1 MKDVVLLAVSIYLLK
16 QDVMRVSLAA
26 ARRERQ
32 GLDRWVAN
40 VNAQLHEQLYHFDCR
55 SQLEVLASSSF
66 HRNRLIR
73 VMGVNWAI
81 LIRDDTKSWLV
92 VVSVKDFIVDL
103 FLLLD
108 LISLGSLVG
117 V

>member
-1 MKDVVLLAVSIYLLK
+1 MS
-16 QDVMRVSLAA
+16 
-26 ARRERQ
+26 
-32 GLDRWVAN
+32 GLVAN
-40 VNAQLHEQLYHFDCR
+40 AELHEQVYHFDCR
-55 SQLEVLASSSF
+55 SELEVLASSSF
-66 HRNRLIR
+66 HQNRLIR

-81 LIRDDTKSWLV
+81 LIRDHTKSWPV
-92 VVSVKDFIVDL
+92 VVYVKDSIVDL

>member
-1 MKDVVLLAVSIYLLK
+1 VNWNVSK
-16 QDVMRVSLAA
+16 
-26 ARRERQ
+26 
-32 GLDRWVAN
+32 
-40 VNAQLHEQLYHFDCR
+40 F
-55 SQLEVLASSSF
+55 F
-66 HRNRLIR
+66 HQNRLIR

-92 VVSVKDFIVDL
+92 VVSVRYFIVDL